1 MTFVSGAILAILAS
15 GPIMVTGSPE
25 RSFEIG
31 YEKLIAGQ
39 DQAAVE
45 EIEGGDVVTRDDP
58 ARLINLGIALAR
70 TGQLERARGSF
81 EAVARHRQRLE
92 LETSTGEWVDSRSL
106 ARRALAMLDR
116 GELAER
122 YALLLR

>member
-1 MTFVSGAILAILAS
+1 MAIVSGAILAILATA
-15 GPIMVTGSPE
+15 PIMVTGTPE
-25 RSFEIG
+25 GSYEIG
-31 YEKLIAGQ
+31 YDKLLVGQ
-39 DQAAVE
+39 DRAAVE
-45 EIEGGDVVTRDDP
+45 EIEAGDVLARDDP
-58 ARLINLGIALAR
+58 ARLINYGVALAR
-70 TGQLERARGSF
+70 TGQFEEARGSF

-116 GELAER
+116 GELAQR